1 MDERP
6 GEFHHRPFDG
16 QGRSLWLPTLSRPRT
31 LVLGSSQSKQDVDE
45 ARLEANGIELATR
58 RTGGGAVLVG
68 PDDLVWFDVVLPST
82 DPLWDSD
89 VSRSFDW
96 LGEAVQRALSTLG
109 IDTERHS
116 GSLVSTEW
124 SRQVCFAGLGPG
136 ELTIDGKKVVGMS
149 QRRTRT
155 TSRIQVAILLQ
166 WDGALHADLL
176 RLDDGAREQ
185 AIAALRNVAIGLDHS
200 PSEIMQAVL
209 SELNA

>member
-1 MDERP
+1 M
-6 GEFHHRPFDG
+6 
-16 QGRSLWLPTLSRPRT
+16 PRT
-31 LVLGSSQSKQDVDE
+31 LVLGSSQSEQDVDT
-45 ARLEANGIELATR
+45 ARLEVHGIELAKR

-96 LGEAVQRALSTLG
+96 LGEAVQRALATLG

-116 GSLVSTEW
+116 GPLMSTEW

-136 ELTIDGKKVVGMS
+136 ELTIAGKKVVGMS

-166 WDGALHADLL
+166 WEGELHADLL
-176 RLDDGAREQ
+176 HLDDGAREQ
-185 AIAALRNVAIGLDHS
+185 AKAALKNVATGLDHS
-200 PSEIMQAVL
+200 PTEIMQAVL